1 MYMFIGIKTILKC
14 DNIDLI
20 GQISMFTEH
29 YLQDVGSFVYESLF
43 LNVSLATNLFFNI
56 QLYVKNL
63 KEKRIISVFFKTV
76 HSHTA

>member
-1 MYMFIGIKTILKC
+1 MFTYEVFIGVKTILKC

-56 QLYVKNL
+56 QLYVKIYP
-63 KEKRIISVFFKTV
+63 EMTS
-76 HSHTA
+76 

>member
-1 MYMFIGIKTILKC
+1 MFTYEVFIGVKTILKC

-29 YLQDVGSFVYESLF
+29 YLQVVGSFVYESLF

-56 QLYVKNL
+56 C
-63 KEKRIISVFFKTV
+63 
-76 HSHTA
+76 

>member
-29 YLQDVGSFVYESLF
+29 YIQGVGSFVYEVYFSTFHL
-43 LNVSLATNLFFNI
+43 
-56 QLYVKNL
+56 Q
-63 KEKRIISVFFKTV
+63 
-76 HSHTA
+76 

>member
-29 YLQDVGSFVYESLF
+29 YIQGVGSFVYEVYFSTFHLQQI
-43 LNVSLATNLFFNI
+43 FF
-56 QLYVKNL
+56 QYMFKNL
-63 KEKRIISVFFKTV
+63 KEKRIN
-76 HSHTA
+76 